1 MMQVY
6 KFSEGVDQHND
17 VNWYVVISV
26 EGMLRCFNK
35 KRLLTQQLKSN
46 NNKQQTTINTSND

>member
-17 VNWYVVISV
+17 VKWYVVIGV

-35 KRLLTQQLKSN
+35 KRLLTQQLTYN
-46 NNKQQTTINTSND
+46 NNKQQTTINTSNN